1 MSRVTCHVSRVRI
14 SWDIRQVLHRH
25 CVSFFLLKYWH
36 SSDFVPRYT
45 TLKFAV
51 SGARRMFAGAVKVKP
66 CTTYSY
72 ILSMAYAGS
81 KTVDIQ
87 GDDFY
92 CWRLVS
98 ILTFYIRRFENP
110 L

>member
-1 MSRVTCHVSRVRI
+1 MCTCHVSRVRI

-92 CWRLVS
+92 RCRLVY